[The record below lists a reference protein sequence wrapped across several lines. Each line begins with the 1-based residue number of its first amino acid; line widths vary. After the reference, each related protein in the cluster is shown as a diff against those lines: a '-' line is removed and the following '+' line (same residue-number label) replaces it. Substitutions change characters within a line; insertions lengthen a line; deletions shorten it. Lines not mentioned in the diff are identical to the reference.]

1 MIAPPKETR
10 EVKKTSKATYSLY
23 AVVVIGCLA
32 VIALVLWFLGA
43 NKEGPQEE
51 IVSKE
56 AKQTVTTIHPKPV
69 SRVQTEKPTPATKPK
84 KHPLKT
90 YVDERGVL
98 RYEGGAR
105 VITKPPARTIQ
116 LGSGKPPIFEHSSEN
131 EIAGLLQIEPGD
143 FLVGDIQYGQKFVD
157 DFLESLKHP
166 IIVSQDDDEETKAL
180 KRAVIDTKIEIK
192 ERYDAGEDIAKLLT
206 ETRAELQRLGMYR
219 DALRDEL
226 LNLRREEGVTSQDI
240 IDFTEAAN
248 KMLEAKGLQPFSMPK
263 KILEQM
269 IKKEV
274 GAK

>member
-10 EVKKTSKATYSLY
+10 KNYKASKATYSHY
-23 AVVVIGCLA
+23 VAIAIGCMLI
-32 VIALVLWFLGA
+32 IALGLWFRGA
-43 NKEGPQEE
+43 TKEENQEKTTSNKPKLS
-51 IVSKE
+51 ILT
-56 AKQTVTTIHPKPV
+56 AHPKV
-69 SRVQTEKPTPATKPK
+69 YSRVSTEKPPPAPKPP

-105 VITKPPARTIQ
+105 VITKPPARIIQ
-116 LGSGKPPIFEHSSEN
+116 LGSGKPPIFEYSSEN

-143 FLVGDIQYGQKFVD
+143 FLVGDIQYGQRFVD
-157 DFLESLKHP
+157 DFLESLRHP
-166 IIVSQDDDEETKAL
+166 IIVSKDDDEETKAL
-180 KRAVIDTKIEIK
+180 KRAVIDTKMEIK

-206 ETRAELQRLGMYR
+206 DTRAELQRMGLYR
-219 DALRDEL
+219 DVLRDEL
-226 LNLRREEGVTSQDI
+226 LRLRREEGVTSQDI

-248 KMLEAKGLQPFSMPK
+248 MMLAAKGLQPFSMPK
-263 KILEQM
+263 KILEHM